1 MNWRKSVILKKTV
14 RYGFNTIRKPCNWV
28 IDKNKLLKNPP
39 ILANSFPKSGTHLLI
54 QILQAIP
61 DIRDWGLFLASTPSF
76 SFREITEEKMARKI
90 LGIVPNEL
98 VSAHMFYS
106 EKVAKALAQKN
117 GVHFFIYRDP
127 RDIVISEAHY
137 LTQMNTWHR
146 LHKYFKTLPDINSR
160 IMFSITGAIDP
171 NFPYDYPNIAARF
184 NRYKRWIG
192 HPEVFSLRFED
203 LIQVGNEAL
212 IKQIL
217 HFYVQK
223 SGKQFDLNNLAEKA
237 VSNINPKNSHTF
249 REGKCAAWKGVFTKE
264 HKEVFKKYA
273 GQLLIDLG
281 YEQNHDW

>member
-14 RYGFNTIRKPCNWV
+14 RYGFNPIRKPCNWV

-54 QILQAIP
+54 QVLQAIP
-61 DIRDWGLFLASTPSF
+61 NTRDWGLFLASTPSF
-76 SFREITEEKMARKI
+76 TFREIGEEKMARKI
-90 LGIVPNEL
+90 SGIVPNEL
-98 VSAHMFYS
+98 VSAHMFHS
-106 EKVAKALAQKN
+106 DKSAKALAQKK

-146 LHKYFKTLPDINSR
+146 LHKYFKILPDINSR

-171 NFPYDYPNIAARF
+171 DFPYDYPNIAARF

-203 LIQVGNEAL
+203 LILVGNESL

-217 HFYVQK
+217 HFYIQK
-223 SGKQFDLNNLAEKA
+223 SGKQIDLNDLVEKA
-237 VSNINPKNSHTF
+237 VSNINPEKSHTF
-249 REGKCAAWKGVFTKE
+249 REGKSAAWKGVFTKE
-264 HKEVFKKYA
+264 HKDVFKKYA